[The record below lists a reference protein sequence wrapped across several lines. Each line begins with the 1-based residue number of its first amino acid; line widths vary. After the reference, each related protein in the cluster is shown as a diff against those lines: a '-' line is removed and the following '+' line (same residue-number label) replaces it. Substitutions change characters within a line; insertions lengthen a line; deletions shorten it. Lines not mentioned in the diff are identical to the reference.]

1 MRFGPD
7 LDAPTLL
14 DYLNATGVKLWREG
28 GDVVYESKRALTT
41 EELRDL
47 RRHKLAI
54 LDVLEARE
62 KPRHGEAVLPA
73 LRAFLSEQTHMADF
87 ETRFLAINLYLWSY
101 LPYKPSEGQ
110 VQGALEALQLE
121 GEEVA

>member
-1 MRFGPD
+1 
-7 LDAPTLL
+7 
-14 DYLNATGVKLWREG
+14 
-28 GDVVYESKRALTT
+28 
-41 EELRDL
+41 
-47 RRHKLAI
+47 
-54 LDVLEARE
+54 
-62 KPRHGEAVLPA
+62 
-73 LRAFLSEQTHMADF
+73 MADF